1 MLKSRVILKS
11 RVPRALEHRSCT
23 QERAFPRV
31 ISSSR
36 GRTQNG
42 LVSRFMLSFTSLPPD
57 FILEFIRLE
66 VTIKSLSACFTST
79 ARQVTKKSSLASCP
93 GLGPRRYNEP
103 RGHRGRKCAEPRH
116 SVIPLRRDFGCS
128 RASRSWMFVER
139 SAAARWQLHAHS
151 PKTLRVGPITRRHRD
166 CRIVS
171 RRKTVTRWRINLT
184 VASLNCPLFVL

>member
-1 MLKSRVILKS
+1 MPLRNLLGAAFTMLKSRVILKS
-11 RVPRALEHRSCT
+11 RVTRALEHRSCT

-79 ARQVTKKSSLASCP
+79 ARQVNKKVVTCELT
-93 GLGPRRYNEP
+93 RT
-103 RGHRGRKCAEPRH
+103 
-116 SVIPLRRDFGCS
+116 
-128 RASRSWMFVER
+128 RATAVQR
-139 SAAARWQLHAHS
+139 A
-151 PKTLRVGPITRRHRD
+151 
-166 CRIVS
+166 
-171 RRKTVTRWRINLT
+171 
-184 VASLNCPLFVL
+184 